1 MLLLQIFDIQS
12 LMKGLW
18 FPEKRYI
25 LFTKNVYT
33 FLLKRIYFSLKK
45 YILFIEKVYTF
56 LQNRIYILQTS
67 EYQTLNSIRFLWI
80 LSLRLWSE
88 KVASVSCFLSSDKR
102 IV

>member
-1 MLLLQIFDIQS
+1 MLFI
-12 LMKGLW
+12 
-18 FPEKRYI
+18 
-25 LFTKNVYT
+25 
-33 FLLKRIYFSLKK
+33 KK

-56 LQNRIYILQTS
+56 LQNCIYILQTT